1 VITPR
6 ASLFYVYYMIKG
18 AAYMGTNRKAVFEK
32 MVKLALGRWLIKKWL
47 IVGYVFDP
55 KRTDSEENI
64 HGCYCVTEISL
75 IY

>member
-1 VITPR
+1 
-6 ASLFYVYYMIKG
+6 
-18 AAYMGTNRKAVFEK
+18 MGTNRKAVFEK